1 MKTTSRRVKRRWGVP
16 LVLTLLLGLVPAGMA
31 AADTQARTTDNVCDP
46 PFESAFDDIAGSAH
60 EDNVLCMADY
70 GITEGTGDGTSYSP
84 RRDVT
89 RAQMASFIARY
100 IEHYTGESLPIG
112 EDRFDDVPEGF
123 VHFENV
129 HKLLEAGVTE
139 GTAASEGESFAP
151 QQPVTRGQMA
161 SFISRA
167 SSYIEDGQAQPEH
180 QPERTE
186 EDFFGD
192 DDGSVHEPNINAL
205 ASVGIVEGFADGTY
219 RPGNPV
225 FRDQMASFVMRGYD
239 WAVEVGLGEPQVQG
253 SIAFEAL
260 LPVGGPNPPEVQ
272 SLDGQSFVVDHTI
285 EDVRLAVEDVTN
297 PDDLDLE
304 LGLDLR
310 SPGTGTWDGDCEDL
324 FTSMGCDLIEDS
336 LTAENPFTSDTEFF
350 ADEELQIPPDAT
362 TGEWELRFE
371 VTDED
376 GEVAFSEVIAITVK
390 AQIQAG
396 VVFEAGGD
404 PVHGATFEQGEL
416 LEDVHLE
423 VELLGNPDGEEFTLF
438 YIVGPPGVMFPDGT
452 EFCDALFTAADCDVL
467 DMAVADTNPITGTT
481 VYIDAGD
488 AVDFTIEVEPIL
500 DDTDPRFG
508 GWEIGWGLM
517 DSDGEVRAFNQVE
530 FDVVEQVNG

>member
-1 MKTTSRRVKRRWGVP
+1 MRRRRRWGLP
-16 LVLTLLLGLVPAGMA
+16 ALLTLLLGVVPVGMA

-84 RRDVT
+84 RREVT
-89 RAQMASFIARY
+89 RAQMAAFVARY
-100 IEHYTGESLPIG
+100 IEHYTGESLPLG
-112 EDRFDDVPEGF
+112 DDRFDDVPEGF

-139 GTAASEGESFAP
+139 GTAASDGEAFAP
-151 QQPVTRGQMA
+151 QQPVTRAQMA

-167 SSYIEDGQAQPEH
+167 SSFIEDGQAQPEH
-180 QPERTE
+180 EPERTA
-186 EDFFGD
+186 EDFFPD

-205 ASVGIVEGFADGTY
+205 AAVGIVEGFADGTY
-219 RPGNPV
+219 RPGSPV

-253 SIAFEAL
+253 NIVFEAL
-260 LPVGGPNPPEVQ
+260 LPVPGPFDPEVQ
-272 SLDGQSFVVDHTI
+272 SLDGVSFVVGADTI

-297 PDDLDLE
+297 PDDLELE

-310 SPGTGTWDGDCEDL
+310 APGTATWDADCEDL
-324 FTSMGCDLIEDS
+324 FTSTGCDLIEDA
-336 LTAENPFTSDTEFF
+336 LADNNPFTADTEFF

-371 VTDED
+371 VTDEND
-376 GEVAFSEVIAITVK
+376 EVAFSEVITITLK
-390 AQIQAG
+390 AQIQAS
-396 VVFEAGGD
+396 VIFETDGD
-404 PVHGATFEQGEL
+404 PFQGATFEQGEL

-423 VELLGNPDGEEFTLF
+423 VDMIANPDGEEFTLF
-438 YIVGPPGVMFPDGT
+438 YMPNPPDVMFPDGT
-452 EFCDALFTAADCDVL
+452 EFCDVLFTEADCDVL
-467 DMAVADTNPITGTT
+467 DAAVADTNPITDTT
-481 VYIDAGD
+481 VYIEVTD
-488 AVDFTIEVEPIL
+488 AVDFTINEDATIGE
-500 DDTDPRFG
+500 
-508 GWEIGWGLM
+508 WEIGWGLM
-517 DSDGEVRAFNQVE
+517 DGDGEVRAFDQTMFEVE
-530 FDVVEQVNG
+530 EPNDL